1 MEQHTWSSICG
12 LFRLNVNS
20 SNLSTSLVYFR
31 WLFPD
36 APYMVYI
43 CQGLPPQ
50 NSPKDPKCKSYSH
63 HGAYRLFLVSEWYC
77 HSSRST
83 ACWVRVYQASLL
95 ISHAPNAPLW
105 LFDSFTSQM
114 VFLHKYCRLT
124 MVVYHAPCGCEIL
137 HRWLIIV
144 FSTVSSFNHPF
155 GAAGFLP
162 QAWMGEPQWINL
174 CARFHQKC
182 AADMFSIV

>member
-36 APYMVYI
+36 APYMEYI

-50 NSPKDPKCKSYSH
+50 NGPKDPECKSYSH
-63 HGAYRLFLVSEWYC
+63 HGAYTWLVNDTATHPDLQHVGSGSTRRLF
-77 HSSRST
+77 
-83 ACWVRVYQASLL
+83 
-95 ISHAPNAPLW
+95 W
-105 LFDSFTSQM
+105 LFDSFTPQM

-137 HRWLIIV
+137 LRRWLIIV
-144 FSTVSSFNHPF
+144 FSTVSTCFNHPF

-162 QAWMGEPQWINL
+162 HAWMGEPQWINL
-174 CARFHQKC
+174 CARPHQKC